1 MKQSDPNMEQQRES
15 LVRGVIFGGDA
26 ASEKMNS

>member
-15 LVRGVIFGGDA
+15 FVCGVIFGGDA
-26 ASEKMNS
+26 ESEKMNS